1 MMQQNWRREY
11 TEYLQ
16 IEATETAVF
25 DKYLGQLNYVAIPDT
40 TISEV
45 AQVILCLFPDVMFPT
60 KKFSYLHLV
69 RLILVRSLFIFV

>member
-1 MMQQNWRREY
+1 MMQQNWRREC

-25 DKYLGQLNYVAIPDT
+25 DKYLGQWNYVAIPDT

-45 AQVILCLFPDVMFPT
+45 A
-60 KKFSYLHLV
+60 
-69 RLILVRSLFIFV
+69 